1 MLKPQRLLARHPL
14 DEHRKQRLRALKP
27 HGQTRIGPCR
37 GASLAGHD
45 VRLIIHAFR
54 SRLGH
59 RAVSLPGRAEQVE
72 QIRSHAI
79 TSESRLERDIT
90 PRLSPPST
98 GSPSETSLASAV
110 PTPHPPEKRDY
121 SPTTT
126 DLHPSDR
133 ACADDVPRRPC
144 V

>member
-1 MLKPQRLLARHPL
+1 MFTPRRLLARRPL
-14 DEHRKQRLRALKP
+14 DEHRKQRLRALNP
-27 HGQTRIGPCR
+27 HDRTRIRRR
-37 GASLAGHD
+37 GGALLAAHD

-72 QIRSHAI
+72 QIGSHAI

-98 GSPSETSLASAV
+98 GSPSETSLTSAV